1 MATQINKDIVLGRLL
16 SDKRVKADNV
26 QVSVRGGTVT
36 LKGTVPSLVD
46 KTFASGIVHYIH
58 GVRKVNNKLQVR
70 FPEITH

>member
-1 MATQINKDIVLGRLL
+1 MAIQINKDIVLGRLL

-26 QVSVRGGTVT
+26 QVSVRDGTVT